1 MEKEFYR
8 KQFNLSKDDPI
19 TLDNLALQKYGE
31 FFESDLE
38 AGFMGTESLGLTRLI
53 GGIEKHILKTKVYK
67 EKYGPEEEF
76 FLDGPKG
83 TYAFDAESL
92 YRKDYFGDHL
102 LNFNDNFS
110 FVFEWAYPWYFTV
123 FEDSIEVAGEEF
135 LKYFLEDGLWW

>member
-1 MEKEFYR
+1 MK
-8 KQFNLSKDDPI
+8 LIP
-19 TLDNLALQKYGE
+19 LKYY
-31 FFESDLE
+31 FPL
-38 AGFMGTESLGLTRLI
+38 
-53 GGIEKHILKTKVYK
+53 ILKSVC
-67 EKYGPEEEF
+67 PRCNHEEEF

-92 YRKDYFGDHL
+92 YRKDYFGDHS